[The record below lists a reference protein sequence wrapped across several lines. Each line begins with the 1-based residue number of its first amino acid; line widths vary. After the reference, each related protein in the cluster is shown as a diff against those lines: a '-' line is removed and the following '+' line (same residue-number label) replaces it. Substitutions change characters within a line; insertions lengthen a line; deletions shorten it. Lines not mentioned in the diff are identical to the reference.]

1 MKARDSKCTTL
12 ASTGHGPI
20 AKRRWQEAL
29 TWKIYENLLNVH
41 CSKFES
47 IKFHVDMVF
56 FVGFNEVSTVIL
68 FDTVE
73 WDSGASESCSH
84 GSHVHSATLKLNA
97 ECHGN
102 LNVCRLQN
110 VQHVELPSLL
120 LQIYKLRSYIAH
132 RAMCIIVSFIT
143 CMEDLTTDF
152 LWKTV
157 SFNWS
162 RISHHVHLTSAVPNI
177 HHPCWVLQIF
187 LVPIFS
193 SVWPHHSC
201 SLKQISKSK
210 VTSRCVPPRLWWCP
224 AFCRWKV

>member
-1 MKARDSKCTTL
+1 MTL

-20 AKRRWQEAL
+20 EKRRWQEAL
-29 TWKIYENLLNVH
+29 TWKIYENFLNVH

-56 FVGFNEVSTVIL
+56 FVGLNEVSTVL
-68 FDTVE
+68 SFDNVE
-73 WDSGASESCSH
+73 WHSGASESCGH

-120 LQIYKLRSYIAH
+120 LQIYNLRSYIAH
-132 RAMCIIVSFIT
+132 VSLYPSSHAWKIW
-143 CMEDLTTDF
+143 LTTDF

-162 RISHHVHLTSAVPNI
+162 RISHHVHLTGAVPNI

-193 SVWPHHSC
+193 SAWPHPSC

-210 VTSRCVPPRLWWCP
+210 VTSRCVRPRLWWRP